1 MEDVVVEP
9 VTEHE
14 LNVAHNTEVT
24 VLVIVPVMLK
34 GSKVEQSVAVAVPQ
48 DDVELLDGSVL
59 EGLSLFLSGSFFGGL
74 GL

>member
-9 VTEHE
+9 VAEHE
-14 LNVAHNTEVT
+14 LNVAHDTEVT